1 MEEARNG
8 EITAVLLG
16 NAGVLLQYNGVKLL
30 IDGIYY
36 DRSGFFSNV
45 PSFILKSLLQGQG
58 CFRDI
63 DYFLFSHDH
72 SDHFDSRRIALG
84 LAHQAP
90 KLVILP
96 AEGSADAAYLLTHL
110 KRNQIPYAALSNRR
124 PGGQDNQGGSNGCV
138 DRGGQGGSDGS
149 NGSGDQGGGNDCRGQ
164 VFSLEKG
171 IFVTAIPTT
180 HMGSQYAD
188 ISHFSFLVTMGKKH
202 ILFLAD
208 AGCDESCLKRLE
220 QEPIHSVFVTPLF
233 FHSKTGRDVLRRIL
247 RPKRVIIYHL
257 PFEGQDPNGYRKM
270 AGWDRERDQSADWTV
285 ELFHRAGQSLLL

>member
-1 MEEARNG
+1 MG
-8 EITAVLLG
+8 KDEIRAILLG

-45 PSFILKSLLQGQG
+45 PDCMWKSLLQGQG

-72 SDHFDSRRIALG
+72 SDHFDSPRITLC

-90 KLVILP
+90 KLVVLP
-96 AEGSADAAYLLTHL
+96 AEGSASTVALLTHL
-110 KRNQIPYAALSNRR
+110 KRNQIPYAALPNC
-124 PGGQDNQGGSNGCV
+124 GH
-138 DRGGQGGSDGS
+138 GGQG
-149 NGSGDQGGGNDCRGQ
+149 DCRGR
-164 VFSLEKG
+164 VFSLEKD
-171 IFVTAIPTT
+171 IFVTAIPTV

-233 FHSKTGRDVLRRIL
+233 FHSKTGRDVLRHIL

-270 AGWDRERDQSADWTV
+270 AGRDQKKDQSDAWTV
-285 ELFHRAGQSLLL
+285 ELFCEAGQSMEL

>member
-45 PSFILKSLLQGQG
+45 PDCMWKRLLQGQG

-72 SDHFDSRRIALG
+72 SDHFDSRRIKLC
-84 LAHQAP
+84 LAQQAP

-96 AEGSADAAYLLTHL
+96 AEGSADTMALLTHL
-110 KRNQIPYAALSNRR
+110 KRNQIPYAVLLNGGH
-124 PGGQDNQGGSNGCV
+124 GGQDNHDGHNGCG
-138 DRGGQGGSDGS
+138 DRDVLAGSDGS
-149 NGSGDQGGGNDCRGQ
+149 RDRGDRGGCNGCRGR
-164 VFSLEKG
+164 VFSLERD
-171 IFVTAIPTT
+171 IFVTAIPTV
-180 HMGSQYAD
+180 HMGNQYAD
-188 ISHFSFLVTMGKKH
+188 IPHFSFLVTMGKKH

-233 FHSKTGRDVLRRIL
+233 FHSKTGRDVLQRIL

-270 AGWDRERDQSADWTV
+270 AERDQKKDQSDAWTV
-285 ELFHRAGQSLLL
+285 ELFCEAGQSMEL